1 MKAKRR
7 HDLKENE
14 LAKDLDKAK
23 VFFEL
28 HWKWLVGGLVAI
40 VAIIGLIFLIVD
52 RTKTNRQLEWQRLH
66 SLVMAAQDDPGEKIR
81 EDLRG
86 LAAQTGQDDLA
97 AWAYL
102 QAGKTAYAELMYR
115 YAQLDPQAREKL
127 AAEAGQAF
135 EKVISSYSKNVAATG
150 GAHLGLGLLAETQGK
165 MNDAKDQYEKAI
177 ALGASGARVSADQA
191 TVRLKALPGLSSPIA
206 LAPGEPPSP
215 AGAAATAPSAGS
227 QPTTGSQPV
236 AAPATPATQPG

>member
-28 HWKWLVGGLVAI
+28 HWKWLVGGLVAV

-52 RTKTNRQLEWQRLH
+52 RTKTNRQEEWQRFH
-66 SLVMAAQDDPGEKIR
+66 ALVMAAQVEPSEKIR

-102 QAGKTAYAELMYR
+102 QAGKTAYAELMYK
-115 YAQLDPQAREKL
+115 YVQLDPQAREKL
-127 AAEAGQAF
+127 AAETTQAY
-135 EKVISSYSKNVAATG
+135 EKVISSYSSNVAATG
-150 GAHLGLGLLAETQGK
+150 AAHLGLGLLAETQGQMDK
-165 MNDAKDQYEKAI
+165 AKDQYNKAI
-177 ALGASGARVSADQA
+177 VLGARGARVSADQA
-191 TVRLKALPGLSSPIA
+191 TVRLKGLRELSSPIA
-206 LAPGEPPSP
+206 LAPGEPPAP
-215 AGAAATAPSAGS
+215 AGAAETAPSAGS
-227 QPTTGSQPV
+227 QPTTSSQP
-236 AAPATPATQPG
+236 AAAPATQPG